1 MRLFPSFV
9 TLATALDAE
18 EAAWVAR
25 WRRPPQ
31 SKKHHWH
38 RLAGPIDVSCTFRYR
53 LGLTKD
59 AVGAAGPALDL
70 RFDQHQ
76 RWLSEPHAPESAA
89 FAATPRLCASA
100 ANQEALDGAP
110 AHVMVTSSLAYL
122 FRLWPYFANH
132 VRFAK
137 RRRRRFFVWIGELPE
152 GLATTIGGA
161 CRRSAQGHVLLDQ
174 GMLPRDL
181 QRRVLK
187 SIYFQR
193 ESAQT
198 IYNSNH
204 YNKMPAVRERRVEDA
219 LGVRCLLQEL
229 RPLVGLGQQADCDE
243 AVGARAH
250 ELVDVRRRAR
260 GDRAHRRL
268 RAQEGRHRLLR
279 PAAAVGY
286 QRDPADFEAVHRQV
300 GLRLRAEHLP
310 RAGRE
315 IGAHR
320 RQRHVARR
328 APRARRRVERR
339 DRQLRVGVE
348 RRVEEH
354 HQPVVLVEHRLDLRV
369 ALEPQRPL
377 PRGEAG

>member
-1 MRLFPSFV
+1 MRLFPSFL

-59 AVGAAGPALDL
+59 AVGAAGPALAL
-70 RFDQHQ
+70 RFDPHQ

-100 ANQEALDGAP
+100 ANQEALEGAP

-122 FRLWPYFANH
+122 FRRWPYFANH

-198 IYNSNH
+198 IYTSTH
-204 YNKMPAVRERRVEDA
+204 YNNLPAVRERRPSTAGD
-219 LGVRCLLQEL
+219 
-229 RPLVGLGQQADCDE
+229 P
-243 AVGARAH
+243 GATPRRGPRRRSPRWTPRASAASQSAAIA
-250 ELVDVRRRAR
+250 VRRT
-260 GDRAHRRL
+260 GITPPS
-268 RAQEGRHRLLR
+268 GM
-279 PAAAVGY
+279 VK
-286 QRDPADFEAVHRQV
+286 
-300 GLRLRAEHLP
+300 
-310 RAGRE
+310 
-315 IGAHR
+315 GAWWM
-320 RQRHVARR
+320 ATS
-328 APRARRRVERR
+328 APSR
-339 DRQLRVGVE
+339 
-348 RRVEEH
+348 
-354 HQPVVLVEHRLDLRV
+354 
-369 ALEPQRPL
+369 
-377 PRGEAG
+377 